1 QNQRDLSRDIPPDIV
16 DILRDDW
23 DHFNPPTIDVS
34 LVPVAAAPRAID
46 LADLSVKKDEFGRV
60 RKNKAR
66 LVAQEFRQEE
76 GIDFE
81 EPFAPICPKILGHE
95 FEDLPLEHDILY
107 FIIDIWHTRDT
118 TYLTDMNVDY
128 LHQPWRAFATV
139 INKCLS
145 RKEYGMDKIR
155 LSCAQI
161 IWELTNQAMVESKAY
176 KTYYGFVSGEKTPKP
191 KYVKKK
197 ADSATSTKQKPV
209 QATKGTKIKTKDKVV
224 KSDKKKQPAKKPKA
238 KGLAVLFEGDSDEED
253 DDEND
258 FEDDAD
264 NNNNDSDDNDE
275 SDDERTET
283 DRDEIPEPN
292 LTNVDH
298 TEHEEEYVDKRAH
311 TYSNYDL
318 TDDEKIHD
326 EENVNEEEEDE
337 VTKELKKNASRQ
349 LGFKQEEED
358 AHVTLRPILEAQ
370 KTRGATQRSSVFFEF
385 TSKLLNL
392 DNPSPANNEIASLM
406 DTTAYH
412 PTLIPKITSSFTTP
426 TLPPPSFFNPLS
438 QQATPTP
445 TPTASETTTS
455 LFILLDFSSYEE
467 GATLFEFELT
477 NILIDKLEK
486 NKSFDV
492 ADYKRELYDALI
504 KSYSTDKY
512 IFESY
517 GEVFSLK
524 RSQDDK
530 DKDQD
535 ASAGSDRGTKRRKSS
550 NDAESSRDS
559 RRRII
564 AVTRLKIM
572 KKYDYGH
579 LEEIEVRRD
588 DQQLYAFKEVFS
600 LKRSQD
606 DKDKDQDASAGSDRG
621 TKRRKSSNDA
631 ESSRDSRS
639 KEKKSLSTS
648 KDTSYSR
655 HKSFDNSAHAEEPSH
670 TAEDLGMQQD
680 HKFVMGENDE
690 QPTDK
695 EVTKSDW
702 FK

>member
-1 QNQRDLSRDIPPDIV
+1 M
-16 DILRDDW
+16 
-23 DHFNPPTIDVS
+23 
-34 LVPVAAAPRAID
+34 VP
-46 LADLSVKKDEFGRV
+46 SSK
-60 RKNKAR
+60 
-66 LVAQEFRQEE
+66 
-76 GIDFE
+76 
-81 EPFAPICPKILGHE
+81 
-95 FEDLPLEHDILY
+95 
-107 FIIDIWHTRDT
+107 
-118 TYLTDMNVDY
+118 
-128 LHQPWRAFATV
+128 
-139 INKCLS
+139 
-145 RKEYGMDKIR
+145 
-155 LSCAQI
+155 
-161 IWELTNQAMVESKAY
+161 ELTNQAMVESKAY
-176 KTYYGFVSGEKTPKP
+176 KTYYGFVSREKTPKP

-197 ADSATSTKQKPV
+197 ADSATSTKHKPV

-238 KGLAVLFEGDSDEED
+238 KGLAVLFEVALTEAEQLPKEAKKDFHISHASGLGDGGDSDEED

-264 NNNNDSDDNDE
+264 NNNNDSDDNDNDK
-275 SDDERTET
+275 SDDERTES

-298 TEHEEEYVDKRAH
+298 TEHEEEDVDKRAH

-337 VTKELKKNASRQ
+337 VTKELYDDVNVNSGNKDTKMTNADQ
-349 LGFKQEEED
+349 
-358 AHVTLRPILEAQ
+358 
-370 KTRGATQRSSVFFEF
+370 
-385 TSKLLNL
+385 
-392 DNPSPANNEIASLM
+392 
-406 DTTAYH
+406 AYH

-438 QQATPTP
+438 QRATPTP

-455 LFILLDFSSYEE
+455 LFVLLDFSSYEE
-467 GATLFEFELT
+467 GETLFEFELT

-504 KSYSTDKY
+504 KSYNTDKY

-524 RSQDDK
+524 RS
-530 DKDQD
+530 
-535 ASAGSDRGTKRRKSS
+535 R
-550 NDAESSRDS
+550 
-559 RRRII
+559 
-564 AVTRLKIM
+564 
-572 KKYDYGH
+572 
-579 LEEIEVRRD
+579 
-588 DQQLYAFKEVFS
+588 
-600 LKRSQD
+600 D

-680 HKFVMGENDE
+680 HKFVMGP
-690 QPTDK
+690 PT
-695 EVTKSDW
+695 TNPDW
-702 FK
+702 SKR